1 MTKMAKPK
9 GLGRGLDSIFFDNTD
24 SEPKAATNT
33 ARLAD
38 IRPRADQPRKAF
50 DADALE
56 QLARSIAEHGLIQ
69 PIVVRKTLG
78 GFYEIIAG
86 ERRWRASKLAGLE
99 EVPVIVMDSDDLK
112 TAELSLIEN
121 IQRENLNAIEEA
133 LAYRALME
141 TYGLT
146 QENVAQRV
154 GKSRTAVTNSL
165 RLLDLPDSVSALVTD
180 GKISAGHARALLGL
194 DNKSLIP
201 EVANDVF
208 AKELSVRDTEELVR
222 RINKTSVRKEREIPA
237 TIAINDSE
245 PDYVAILEKKVRQS
259 IGRRVKIISGKR
271 SKKLEIEFSD
281 DRDLENLL
289 TQLCGKSIFDD
300 EI

>member
-1 MTKMAKPK
+1 MAKPK
-9 GLGRGLDSIFFDNTD
+9 GLGRGLDSIFFDNTE
-24 SEPKAATNT
+24 SETKAATNLI
-33 ARLAD
+33 RLAD
-38 IRPRADQPRKAF
+38 IRPRADQPRKTF
-50 DADALE
+50 DSDALE

-112 TAELSLIEN
+112 TAEISLIEN

-133 LAYRALME
+133 LAYRTLIE
-141 TYGLT
+141 TYSLT
-146 QENVAQRV
+146 QESVAQRV

-165 RLLDLPDSVSALVTD
+165 RLLDLPESVSTLVAD
-180 GKISAGHARALLGL
+180 GKLSAGHARALLGL
-194 DNKSLIP
+194 DNKDLIP
-201 EVANDVF
+201 QVANDISER
-208 AKELSVRDTEELVR
+208 ELSVRETEELVR
-222 RINKTSVRKEREIPA
+222 RLNKPVRDKTPTTAEK
-237 TIAINDSE
+237 NDIE

-259 IGRRVKIISGKR
+259 IGRRVKIVSGKR
-271 SKKLEIEFSD
+271 AKKLEIEFSD
-281 DRDLENLL
+281 DRDLESLL
-289 TQLCGKSIFDD
+289 TVLCGKSIFDD

>member
-1 MTKMAKPK
+1 MAKPK
-9 GLGRGLDSIFFDNTD
+9 GLGRGLDSIFFDNAE
-24 SEPKAATNT
+24 SEPSSATST
-33 ARLAD
+33 VRLAD

-50 DADALE
+50 DQDALD
-56 QLARSIAEHGLIQ
+56 QLARSIAAHGLIQ
-69 PIVVRKTLG
+69 PIVVRKTVG

-99 EVPVIVMDSDDLK
+99 EVPVIVLDSDDLK

-133 LAYRALME
+133 LAYRALIE
-141 TYGLT
+141 TYSLT
-146 QENVAQRV
+146 QESVAQRV
-154 GKSRTAVTNSL
+154 GKSRTAVTNAL
-165 RLLDLPDSVSALVTD
+165 RLLDLPDSVSSLVAE

-194 DNKSLIP
+194 DNKDIISD
-201 EVANDVF
+201 VANDVF

-222 RINKTSVRKEREIPA
+222 RINKSRAKTERETPT
-237 TIAINDSE
+237 TIAKNDTE
-245 PDYVAILEKKVRQS
+245 PDYVAILEKKVRQV
-259 IGRRVKIISGKR
+259 IGRRVKIVSGKR
-271 SKKLEIEFSD
+271 SKKLEIEYSD
-281 DRDLENLL
+281 DRDLENIL

>member
-222 RINKTSVRKEREIPA
+222 RINKTSVRKERETPA

-259 IGRRVKIISGKR
+259 IGRRVKIVSGKR

>member
-1 MTKMAKPK
+1 MAKPK
-9 GLGRGLDSIFFDNTD
+9 GLGRGLDSIFFDNT
-24 SEPKAATNT
+24 ENETAASTNT

-38 IRPRADQPRKAF
+38 IRPRADQPRKTF

-133 LAYRALME
+133 LAYRTLIE
-141 TYGLT
+141 TYDLT
-146 QENVAQRV
+146 QESVAQRV

-165 RLLDLPDSVSALVTD
+165 RLLDLPEEVSNLVAD

-194 DNKSLIP
+194 DDKSLIS
-201 EVANDVF
+201 EIANDVF
-208 AKELSVRDTEELVR
+208 ARELSVRDTEELVR
-222 RINKTSVRKEREIPA
+222 RINKSRVKKERETPA
-237 TIAINDSE
+237 TIGTNDNE
-245 PDYVAILEKKVRQS
+245 PDYVAILEKKIRQS
-259 IGRRVKIISGKR
+259 IGRRVKIVNGKR
-271 SKKLEIEFSD
+271 AKKLEIEFSD

-289 TQLCGKSIFDD
+289 TTLCGKSIFDD

>member
-1 MTKMAKPK
+1 MAKPK
-9 GLGRGLDSIFFDNTD
+9 GLGRGLDSIFFDNAE
-24 SEPKAATNT
+24 SETKAATNLI
-33 ARLAD
+33 RLAD
-38 IRPRADQPRKAF
+38 IRPRADQPRKTF
-50 DADALE
+50 DSDALE

-112 TAELSLIEN
+112 TAEISLIEN

-133 LAYRALME
+133 LAYRTLIE
-141 TYGLT
+141 TYSLT

-165 RLLDLPDSVSALVTD
+165 RLLDLPESVSTLVAD
-180 GKISAGHARALLGL
+180 GKLSAGHARALLGL
-194 DNKSLIP
+194 DNKDLIP
-201 EVANDVF
+201 QVANDISER
-208 AKELSVRDTEELVR
+208 ELSVRETEELVR
-222 RINKTSVRKEREIPA
+222 RLNKPVRDKTPTTAEK
-237 TIAINDSE
+237 NDIE

-259 IGRRVKIISGKR
+259 IGRRVKIGSGKR
-271 SKKLEIEFSD
+271 AKKLEIEFSD
-281 DRDLENLL
+281 DRDLESLL
-289 TQLCGKSIFDD
+289 TVLCGKSIFDD

>member
-1 MTKMAKPK
+1 MAKQK
-9 GLGRGLDSIFFDNTD
+9 GLGRGLESLYYENTE
-24 SEPKAATNT
+24 SESKESASLV
-33 ARLAD
+33 RLAD
-38 IRPRADQPRKAF
+38 VRPRADQPRKTF

-69 PIVVRKTLG
+69 PIVVRKTIG

-112 TAELSLIEN
+112 TAEISLIEN

-133 LAYRALME
+133 LAYRTLIE
-141 TYGLT
+141 TYSLT
-146 QENVAQRV
+146 QESVAQRV
-154 GKSRTAVTNSL
+154 GKSRTAITNSL
-165 RLLDLPDSVSALVTD
+165 RLLDLPESVSTLVAE
-180 GKISAGHARALLGL
+180 GKLSAGHARALLGL
-194 DNKSLIP
+194 DNKDLIP
-201 EVANDVF
+201 QVSSDVT
-208 AKELSVRDTEELVR
+208 ERGLSVRDTEELVR
-222 RINKTSVRKEREIPA
+222 RLNKPKIVKKPEI
-237 TIAINDSE
+237 IEKNDSE

-259 IGRRVKIISGKR
+259 IGRRVKIVSGKR

-281 DRDLENLL
+281 DRDLEALL
-289 TQLCGKSIFDD
+289 TTLCGKSIFND

>member
-1 MTKMAKPK
+1 MAKPK

-259 IGRRVKIISGKR
+259 IGRRVKIVSGKR

>member
-1 MTKMAKPK
+1 MAKAK
-9 GLGRGLDSIFFDNTD
+9 GLGRGLDSIFFDNTE
-24 SEPKAATNT
+24 SETKSATNSV
-33 ARLAD
+33 RLAD
-38 IRPRADQPRKAF
+38 IRPRADQPRKTF
-50 DADALE
+50 DQDALE

-112 TAELSLIEN
+112 TAEISLIEN

-133 LAYRALME
+133 LAYRMLIE
-141 TYGLT
+141 TYDLT
-146 QENVAQRV
+146 QESVAQRV

-165 RLLDLPDSVSALVTD
+165 RLLDLPESVSTLVAN
-180 GKISAGHARALLGL
+180 GELSAGHARALLGL
-194 DNKSLIP
+194 DDKSLIP
-201 EVANDVF
+201 QIADEAS
-208 AKELSVRDTEELVR
+208 ARELSVRETEELVR
-222 RINKTSVRKEREIPA
+222 RINKPRVVKSPIITEE
-237 TIAINDSE
+237 NDSE

-259 IGRRVKIISGKR
+259 IGRRVKIVSGKR

-281 DRDLENLL
+281 DRDLEALL
-289 TQLCGKSIFDD
+289 TKLCGKSIFDD